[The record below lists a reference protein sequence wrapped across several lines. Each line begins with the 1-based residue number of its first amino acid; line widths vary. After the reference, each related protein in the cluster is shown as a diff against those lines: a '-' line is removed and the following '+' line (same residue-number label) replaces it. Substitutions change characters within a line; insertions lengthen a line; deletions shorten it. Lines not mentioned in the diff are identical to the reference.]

1 LFITGLLT
9 IFTLLIAGSGPGGR
23 PVTRYPIVAAAG
35 PRDRVLIVA
44 PHIDD
49 EVIGAG
55 GYAGDAIRNGAQV
68 YVVFLTAG
76 DCNRFSA
83 SILHRTLEPTAN
95 NYLEVGRTRIIE
107 ARAAMARLGVAPD
120 HYFILGYPDG
130 GLRAIFENPT
140 TIVRS
145 RSTGERSVPYSDALS
160 PGSPYSMEHLAS
172 DLRRVVDLAAPTVVV
187 APVPF
192 DMHPDH
198 SAAADMTDMVL
209 ADSHRTPKRLGYLI
223 HTSRIPKSFVWFPER
238 SLAPPPRFEN
248 YAWATYPLTPRM
260 QKEKDAVLLLYKS
273 QRPYVFL
280 LRNAYIRKNELFL
293 AEIGDQ
299 KAEVRKDKAESGRQK
314 AEIESKALLTF

>member
-9 IFTLLIAGSGPGGR
+9 LFTMLMAGTGPAGR
-23 PVTRYPIVAAAG
+23 PVTRYPIVASAG
-35 PRDRVLIVA
+35 PGDRVLIVA

-55 GYAGDAIRNGAQV
+55 GYAAAAIHNGATL

-83 SILHRTLEPTAN
+83 TILHRTLEPTAK
-95 NYLEVGRTRIIE
+95 NYLEVGRTRIAE
-107 ARAAMARLGVAPD
+107 AQTAMARMGVAPD

-130 GLRAIFENPT
+130 GLRTILDNPT
-140 TIVRS
+140 AVVKS
-145 RSTGERSVPYSDALS
+145 RSTGEMSVPYSDALA
-160 PGSPYSMEHLAS
+160 PGSPYSMEHLS
-172 DLRRVVDLAAPTVVV
+172 DDLRRVVEIAAPTVVI

-198 SAAADMTDMVL
+198 SAAAQLTDAVL
-209 ADSHRTPKRLGYLI
+209 AASHRTPKRLGYLI
-223 HTSRIPKSFVWFPER
+223 HTSRIPKSLLWFPER

-248 YAWATYPLTPRM
+248 YLWATYPLTPLM
-260 QKEKDAVLLLYKS
+260 QQQKDNLLLLYKS

-280 LRNAYIRKNELFL
+280 LRNAYIRKNELFFIDDRTPFRPPTPPPTPVGVAASIPSL
-293 AEIGDQ
+293 
-299 KAEVRKDKAESGRQK
+299 GR
-314 AEIESKALLTF
+314 

>member
-9 IFTLLIAGSGPGGR
+9 IFTLLVAGSGPAGR
-23 PVTRYPIVAAAG
+23 PVIHYPIVAAAG

-49 EVIGAG
+49 EVAGAG
-55 GYAGDAIRNGAQV
+55 GYAADAIRNGAQL

-76 DCNRFSA
+76 DCNRSSA

-95 NYLEVGRTRIIE
+95 NYLEVGRTRIAE
-107 ARAAMARLGVAPD
+107 ARSAMAKLGVPPD

-130 GLRAIFENPT
+130 GLRTIYDNPN
-140 TIVRS
+140 TIVKC
-145 RSTGERSVPYSDALS
+145 RSTGELSVPYSDALS
-160 PGSPYSMEHLAS
+160 PGSPYSMEYLAN
-172 DLRRVVDLAAPTVVV
+172 DLRRVIEIAAPTVVI

-192 DMHPDH
+192 DIHPDH
-198 SAAADMTDMVL
+198 SAAAEITDSIL
-209 ADSHRTPKRLGYLI
+209 TASHRNPARLGYLI
-223 HTSRIPKSFVWFPER
+223 HTSRIPKSFVWFPDR

-260 QKEKDAVLLLYKS
+260 QREKDRLLLVYKS

-280 LRNAYIRKNELFL
+280 LRNAYIRKNELFFVNDGR
-293 AEIGDQ
+293 EKQ
-299 KAEVRKDKAESGRQK
+299 KAEGRKQK
-314 AEIESKALLTF
+314 EGPSSLSLLPAR